1 MSKKQGL
8 LSVWTVLFLTVLVV
22 GCSKG
27 IAPEDMYRYSPEYP
41 QDSGARNV
49 TVEQTPGGIRVSGSG
64 VSLLFVPPT
73 RSSFKVDVE
82 PEDAPIQ
89 YQVGKI
95 PLDSSTGAMY
105 MQIVMTLGEGSS
117 LPAQIPMQGA
127 TVFTPELYGPF
138 PDALGSQDVTVK
150 INEQVGHTR
159 FAGLEFRQE
168 VVLDVWEDGIVE
180 VDREGVEASDGSGT
194 AWISKQVQVEGEDA
208 IIMIRK

>member
-8 LSVWTVLFLTVLVV
+8 LSIWTVLFLTVLVV

-127 TVFTPELYGPF
+127 TVFTPKLYGPF
-138 PDALGSQDVTVK
+138 PDALGSQDITVK

-168 VVLDVWEDGIVE
+168 AVLAVWEDGIVE
-180 VDREGVEASDGSGT
+180 VDKEGVEASDGSGT

-208 IIMIRK
+208 IIMVRK

>member
-22 GCSKG
+22 GCTKG

-41 QDSGARNV
+41 QDSGAKNV

-82 PEDAPIQ
+82 PEDASIQ

-127 TVFTPELYGPF
+127 TVYTPKLYGPF

-168 VVLDVWEDGIVE
+168 AVLAVWEDGIVE

-208 IIMIRK
+208 IIMVRK

>member
-1 MSKKQGL
+1 MSKKQVL
-8 LSVWTVLFLTVLVV
+8 LSIWTVLFLTVLVV
-22 GCSKG
+22 GCTKG

-127 TVFTPELYGPF
+127 TVFTPKLYGPF
-138 PDALGSQDVTVK
+138 PDALGSRDVTVK

-168 VVLDVWEDGIVE
+168 VVLAVWEDGIVE

-194 AWISKQVQVEGEDA
+194 AWISKQVEVEDELA

>member
-8 LSVWTVLFLTVLVV
+8 LSIWTVLFLTVLVA

-27 IAPEDMYRYSPEYP
+27 VAPEDMYRYSPEYP

-127 TVFTPELYGPF
+127 TVFTPKLYGPF
-138 PDALGSQDVTVK
+138 PDALGSQDITVK

-168 VVLDVWEDGIVE
+168 AVLAVWEDGIVE
-180 VDREGVEASDGSGT
+180 VDKEGVEASDGSGT

-208 IIMIRK
+208 IIMVRK